1 MVQIGNHIIM
11 MSAYCK
17 NKNNKED
24 FAIGV
29 SFGQRRDLSFMHVN
43 TGQIFNIQKNGDC
56 FAFNSIVN
64 SKFKHGVLKGSKSKM
79 DERFSIIAWGKRR
92 TLNDRNSGINER
104 NKNKVFTGR
113 QIYM

>member
-1 MVQIGNHIIM
+1 MIVT
-11 MSAYCK
+11 AT
-17 NKNNKED
+17 
-24 FAIGV
+24 IGV
-29 SFGQRRDLSFMHVN
+29 SFGQERDLSFMHVK
-43 TGQIFNIQKNGDC
+43 TGQIFNIPQKNGDC

-64 SKFKHGVLKGSKSKM
+64 SKFKHGVLKGNKSKM
-79 DERFSIIAWGKRR
+79 DQRFSIIAWGKRR